1 MEWIY
6 HGDDKSLMDLNGD
19 ETSSRDD
26 IDDLLFETFK
36 DVIEGGGVEHMK
48 G

>member
-1 MEWIY
+1 
-6 HGDDKSLMDLNGD
+6 MDLNDD

-36 DVIEGGGVEHMK
+36 DVIEGGGVEHTK